1 MPPRKR
7 AETKPAEPLA
17 ADPEARPEEADQ
29 LGPPDSRDP
38 EEVGHAD
45 TPDAA
50 ATGDGKD
57 PEKSDLQTVEQPCP
71 VCFPNGWADGAFSH
85 GCEHG
90 TWIRD
95 NT

>member
-7 AETKPAEPLA
+7 AETLPTEAAPPVS
-17 ADPEARPEEADQ
+17 ADPADTTPAAVE
-29 LGPPDSRDP
+29 PPDDKP
-38 EEVGHAD
+38 N
-45 TPDAA
+45 
-50 ATGDGKD
+50 
-57 PEKSDLQTVEQPCP
+57 KSDLQTVEQPCS

>member
-7 AETKPAEPLA
+7 AETKPEPPATEPQGDETL
-17 ADPEARPEEADQ
+17 PTEPQ
-29 LGPPDSRDP
+29 TPPI
-38 EEVGHAD
+38 VD
-45 TPDAA
+45 TPTTTPTPDEPP
-50 ATGDGKD
+50 TSDDK
-57 PEKSDLQTVEQPCP
+57 PSKSDLQGVEQPCP